1 MSTVFNSTLGTA
13 LTSGASP
20 YLARYFNVINQTQ
33 LALPITCYLI
43 GYVLGPI
50 VFGPLSE
57 TYGRSPVLL
66 STFLLFTVF
75 TLACALA
82 PTYSALLVFRLFS
95 GIFASSPTAVIGGL
109 YADIYADPV
118 TRGRAIAL
126 FMACTTFGPTLG
138 PVMPG
143 FVSVLSW
150 RWTFRVALII
160 EGASS
165 PVLLILPGKSPV
177 IVGSSAS
184 HNDAETYAPVLLK
197 K

>member
-1 MSTVFNSTLGTA
+1 MKNGIHFGIENNPGERTFEERQHVRGKLHLSCSHNRVIWNRRYRASSKLAETFILLAGMSTVFNSTLGTA

-57 TYGRSPVLL
+57 TYGRRPVLL

-82 PTYSALLVFRLFS
+82 PTYSALLVFNQRE
-95 GIFASSPTAVIGGL
+95 GDSSVHGL
-109 YADIYADPV
+109 HNIRSHPWARHPWI
-118 TRGRAIAL
+118 
-126 FMACTTFGPTLG
+126 CLG
-138 PVMPG
+138 V
-143 FVSVLSW
+143 
-150 RWTFRVALII
+150 
-160 EGASS
+160 E
-165 PVLLILPGKSPV
+165 
-177 IVGSSAS
+177 
-184 HNDAETYAPVLLK
+184 
-197 K
+197 